1 VNRQMKRLMQRQG
14 QVGADGAPVA
24 QQRQRPRP
32 QPRPVKERTSPAQFV
47 GQVRSE
53 LRKVAWPSRAEVVN
67 YSVIVFIVLVVLIAL
82 IFCLDWAF
90 GKFVFFLFKK

>member
-14 QVGADGAPVA
+14 QVGPDGSPVA
-24 QQRQRPRP
+24 QKRERPRP
-32 QPRPVKERTSPAQFV
+32 QPRPVKERTTPAQFFS
-47 GQVRSE
+47 QVRAE
-53 LRKVAWPSRAEVVN
+53 LRKVAWPNRAEVVN

-82 IFCLDWAF
+82 IFGLDYVF

>member
-14 QVGADGAPVA
+14 QVGADGEPVA
-24 QQRQRPRP
+24 QRRERPRP
-32 QPRPVKERTSPAQFV
+32 QPRPVEKRTTPAEFAR
-47 GQVRSE
+47 QVRAE
-53 LRKVAWPSRAEVVN
+53 LRKVAWPNRAEVVN

-82 IFCLDWAF
+82 IFGLDYVF

>member
-1 VNRQMKRLMQRQG
+1 VNRQMKRMMQRQG
-14 QVGADGAPVA
+14 QVDAEGSPVA
-24 QQRQRPRP
+24 QKRERPRP
-32 QPRPVKERTSPAQFV
+32 QTRPVKERTTPAEFFR
-47 GQVRSE
+47 QVRAE

>member
-1 VNRQMKRLMQRQG
+1 MNRQTKRLMQRQG

-32 QPRPVKERTSPAQFV
+32 QARPADKRTSPTEFFS
-47 GQVRSE
+47 QVRAE
-53 LRKVAWPSRAEVVN
+53 LRKVAWPGRDEVVN

-82 IFCLDWAF
+82 IFGLDYIF